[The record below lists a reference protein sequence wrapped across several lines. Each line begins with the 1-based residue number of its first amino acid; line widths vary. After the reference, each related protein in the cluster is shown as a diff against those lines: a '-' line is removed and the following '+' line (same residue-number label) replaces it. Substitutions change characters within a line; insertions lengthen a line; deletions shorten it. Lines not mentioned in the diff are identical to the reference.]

1 MFTQS
6 ASITLLPQPGAVAQT
21 ALQVRIHARR
31 DEAQNV
37 LSLDLR
43 SVDGSPLPPFN
54 AGAHVEVE
62 LPNGLSRSYSLV
74 NTPLETH
81 RYVIA
86 VNRDRSSRGGSQFIH
101 EQLQAGDFLSISA
114 PRNHF
119 PLAEDAQCTVM
130 FAGGI
135 GVTPLYSMA
144 QRLDVLQR
152 PWEMHYF
159 ARSRANAAFAEALVQ
174 LASRGHCSMHFH
186 FDDAAGS
193 RTELARRIASAPAFA
208 HLYCCGPAPMLD
220 AFVDACRPRP
230 ATHVHLERFAADEA
244 PAVEGGF
251 DVVLARSEKTIR
263 IAPGQTILDAVLARG
278 VDAPHSCQ
286 EGVCGSCETRVLE
299 GEPDHRDSVLGPDE
313 RASKQTM
320 MICCS
325 GCKSATLVLDL

>member
-6 ASITLLPQPGAVAQT
+6 ASMTLSPQPGANAQT

-86 VNRDRSSRGGSQFIH
+86 VNRDRSSRGGSLFIH
-101 EQLQAGDFLSISA
+101 EQLRASDVLWISA

-119 PLAEDAQCTVM
+119 PLAEDAQCTVR

-152 PWEMHYF
+152 PCELHYF
-159 ARSRANAAFAEALVQ
+159 ARSRADAAFAEALVQ
-174 LASRGHCSMHFH
+174 LAARGHGSVHFH

-193 RTELARRIASAPAFA
+193 PRQRAWTGRTRVEPDDDDLLLRLQKRHSGARSVARFFLCGSNTTPRSFSLSLKGLSMTRQRIA
-208 HLYCCGPAPMLD
+208 
-220 AFVDACRPRP
+220 V
-230 ATHVHLERFAADEA
+230 
-244 PAVEGGF
+244 
-251 DVVLARSEKTIR
+251 
-263 IAPGQTILDAVLARG
+263 IAGDGIGKEVIP
-278 VDAPHSCQ
+278 
-286 EGVCGSCETRVLE
+286 EGVKAVNAAAARFDIELE
-299 GEPDHRDSVLGPDE
+299 FAEFNWSSDNYDRIGAWMPADWF
-313 RASKQTM
+313 A
-320 MICCS
+320 
-325 GCKSATLVLDL
+325 